1 MASLENNKR
10 RILIISSVDPYK
22 GPGIL
27 ASDLHDNLVEHG
39 YDCDILTKES
49 VEGHP
54 EILYIHKKN
63 VLNVLLHKIIAKI
76 RYVLC
81 AETSNKKPP
90 YYFFYKSEQHPPVNV
105 SKVLN
110 RISKPYDL
118 VYIYFWQ
125 GMLSFKTIEALYDKL
140 HCQIHFAGV
149 DYSQM
154 SGGCHF
160 TIDCERYKT
169 GCGKCPVWK
178 SNDANDFTC
187 KNVEYRA
194 YVYKKVRPVVWGTT
208 YMQVFYKQSY
218 LLKDYDRIETSYAT
232 VDEEKFKPIEIEP
245 LRTKYSIAANKNFII
260 LFGSQNIDDP
270 RKGFNY
276 LCAALRILG
285 THLTDEQRDEILI
298 MTIGRAGTITSDLP
312 FAVHS
317 IGYVPYTQLPEIY
330 SVANLFVC
338 PSVYDAGPMM
348 VNQSIMCGTPVVGFE
363 VGALLDL
370 VKGRNTGLCAEYKD
384 SQSLALC
391 INEIY
396 NLFRCHKDRYDEM
409 RHNCRALGLSLLS
422 KRAQLEFLDK
432 AIKRYAAAEPT
443 S

>member
-90 YYFFYKSEQHPPVNV
+90 YYFFYRSEQHPPVNV

-110 RISKPYDL
+110 RVSKPYDL

-160 TIDCERYKT
+160 TIDCERYT
-169 GCGKCPVWK
+169 VGCGKCPVWR
-178 SNDANDFTC
+178 SDDANDFTH
-187 KNVEYRA
+187 KNIEYRE
-194 YVYKKVRPVVWGTT
+194 YVYRKVHPIVWGTT
-208 YMQVFYKQSY
+208 YMQTFYRKSY
-218 LLKDYDRIETSYAT
+218 LLKNYDRIETAYAT
-232 VDEEKFKPIEIEP
+232 IDEDMFKPLEIEP
-245 LRTKYSIAANKNFII
+245 LRAKYSIEANKKFII
-260 LFGSQNIDDP
+260 LFGSQNINDP
-270 RKGFNY
+270 RKGFGY
-276 LCAALRILG
+276 LCDALKIVG
-285 THLTDEQRDEILI
+285 TFLTDKQKDEILM
-298 MTIGRAGTITSDLP
+298 MTIGRTDTITFDLP
-312 FAVHS
+312 FATYS
-317 IGYVPYTQLPEIY
+317 LGYIPYAQLPEIY
-330 SVANLFVC
+330 SLASLFVC

-348 VNQSIMCGTPVVGFE
+348 VNQAIMCGTPVVGFE
-363 VGALLDL
+363 MGALLDL

-384 SQSLALC
+384 SHSLALC

-396 NLFRCHKDRYDEM
+396 KLFKYDSVRYDEM
-409 RHNCRALGLSLLS
+409 CCTCRTIGLSLLS
-422 KRAQLEFLDK
+422 KRAQLELLNTS
-432 AIKRYAAAEPT
+432 IKKYSASET
-443 S
+443 IS